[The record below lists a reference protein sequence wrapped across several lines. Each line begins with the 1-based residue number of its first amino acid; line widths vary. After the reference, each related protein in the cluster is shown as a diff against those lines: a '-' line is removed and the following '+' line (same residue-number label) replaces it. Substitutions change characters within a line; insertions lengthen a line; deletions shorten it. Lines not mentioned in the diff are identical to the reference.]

1 MNDCPP
7 RYSSTITEGAPND
20 LNEIKAISQL
30 MLRRRPDGRLAPATF
45 YPHQELIARVL
56 SEKNRDGR
64 FRYPTAVLTAPRRIG
79 KSVVL
84 DALMTH
90 RSITIPG
97 YQSYLTMQTSE
108 DAWNALMKLAKVLE
122 DSGFS
127 SDEVKNGVK
136 TVHKS
141 HGGAEIIFKN
151 ESKIGI
157 FTPSDKA
164 LDGKDADLVVIDEA
178 FSIRESTG
186 TLLMQSVAPTLLNRP
201 QSQMIILSAAGHAGS
216 AWFNSWVD
224 RGRAAAS
231 DPGSELGFIE
241 WSMNPEADANDPAEW
256 ARFHPG
262 YAYGL
267 TDLASMKAARARC
280 TTEAEWLRSYCNLR
294 QDKEVKDPIV
304 ELDKF
309 DKLVLENVASPPPR
323 DMFFAFD
330 VAFDDSASTI
340 AVAWRL
346 PDGRPYGE
354 IVHRAPGSAWVAEA
368 LQQLG
373 APAYLA
379 DATGATSVA
388 IRKMPNELAR
398 KVKPIPTREY
408 MAACQQVISRVRTGD
423 LAHSGHQAIRDALAV
438 AARANSRGM
447 TGFSADRSP
456 APIDAA
462 RAFAIALNA
471 ATARPKAPLV
481 I

>member
-1 MNDCPP
+1 MSDCPP
-7 RYSSTITEGAPND
+7 RFVSQITKGAAND
-20 LNEIKAISQL
+20 LSQIRAISHL
-30 MLRRRPDGRLAPATF
+30 MQRRRPDGKLAPATF
-45 YPHQELIARVL
+45 YPHQTLIARLL
-56 SEKNRDGR
+56 SEKKSDGR

-84 DALMTH
+84 DALMTQ
-90 RSITIPG
+90 RSIMYPG

-122 DSGFS
+122 DSGSYFA
-127 SDEVKNGVK
+127 DEITDVR
-136 TVHKS
+136 KS
-141 HGGAEIIFKN
+141 HGGAAIMFRN
-151 ESKIGI
+151 GSKIGT

-164 LDGKDADLVVIDEA
+164 LDGQDADLVVIDEA

-201 QSQMIILSAAGHAGS
+201 RSQMVILSAAGHAGS

-231 DPGSELGFIE
+231 DPGSALGFIE
-241 WSMNPEADANDPAEW
+241 WSMNPEADPNDPVEW

-280 TTEAEWLRSYCNLR
+280 STEAEWLRSYCNLR
-294 QDKEVKDPIV
+294 QEKEIKDPV
-304 ELDKF
+304 VDLEKF
-309 DKLVLENVASPPPR
+309 DELGLENVATPPR
-323 DMFFAFD
+323 GDMFFAFD

-340 AVAWRL
+340 AAAWIL

-354 IVHRAPGSAWVAEA
+354 IVKRAPGSAWIAEA
-368 LQQLG
+368 LDQLD

-388 IRKMPNELAR
+388 IRKMPERLAR
-398 KVKPIPTREY
+398 RIKPVTTRDY
-408 MAACQQVISRVRTGD
+408 MTACQQVISRVRTGD
-423 LAHSGHQAIRDALAV
+423 LAHSGQRSIRDALAV